1 MATATT
7 NRQKAAAT
15 ERSTA
20 GKKAAATRRRNA
32 ARRSAAAKQAAATRA
47 LANRTPLEQAQEYAE
62 RAILIPVGAA
72 LTARDRVVE
81 TVGEIVETYSTRA
94 SAQRKIET
102 NLRRFERRGTT
113 ARNQL
118 QRDVKK
124 TRTRV
129 ERELRQRRNRAERLV
144 RRNQREVTKQ
154 VKQAR
159 KDATARVDL
168 VTAQV
173 ENLVQTGVTAGS
185 KLVARGVEGV
195 PTPVA

>member
-15 ERSTA
+15 GRSTA

-47 LANRTPLEQAQEYAE
+47 LANRTPLDQAQEYAE

-72 LTARDRVVE
+72 LTARDRVIE
-81 TVGEIVETYSTRA
+81 TVGEIVDSYGTRA

-129 ERELRQRRNRAERLV
+129 ERELRQRRNRAERLM
-144 RRNQREVTKQ
+144 RKNVTKQ

-173 ENLVQTGVTAGS
+173 ENLVQTGVSAGS
-185 KLVARGVEGV
+185 KIVARGVEGV

>member
-7 NRQKAAAT
+7 TRQKAAAT
-15 ERSTA
+15 GRSTA

-47 LANRTPLEQAQEYAE
+47 LANRTPLEHAQEYAE

-81 TVGEIVETYSTRA
+81 TVGDIVDTYGTRA
-94 SAQRKIET
+94 TAQRKIET

-144 RRNQREVTKQ
+144 RRNVTKQ

-159 KDATARVDL
+159 KDANSRVDL

-173 ENLVQTGVTAGS
+173 ENLVQTGVTAGT

-195 PTPVA
+195 PTPTA

>member
-7 NRQKAAAT
+7 TRQKAAT
-15 ERSTA
+15 TGRSTA

-47 LANRTPLEQAQEYAE
+47 LATRTPLEQAQEIAE

-81 TVGEIVETYSTRA
+81 TVGEIVDTYGSRA
-94 SAQRKIET
+94 SAQRKLET
-102 NLRRFERRGTT
+102 NLRRYERRGTT

-129 ERELRQRRNRAERLV
+129 ERELRQRRNRAERV
-144 RRNQREVTKQ
+144 VTKQ

-159 KDATARVDL
+159 KDASARVDL
-168 VTAQV
+168 VSSQV
-173 ENLVQTGVTAGS
+173 ENLVATSVNAGS

>member
-7 NRQKAAAT
+7 TRQKAAT
-15 ERSTA
+15 TGRSTA

-47 LANRTPLEQAQEYAE
+47 LATRTPLEQAQEIAE

-81 TVGEIVETYSTRA
+81 TVGEIVDTYGSRA
-94 SAQRKIET
+94 SAQRKLET
-102 NLRRFERRGTT
+102 NLRRYERRGTT

-118 QRDVKK
+118 QRDVKR

-129 ERELRQRRNRAERLV
+129 ERELRQRRKRAERV
-144 RRNQREVTKQ
+144 VTKQ

-159 KDATARVDL
+159 KDASARVDL
-168 VTAQV
+168 VSSQV
-173 ENLVQTGVTAGS
+173 ENLVATGVNAGS
-185 KLVARGVEGV
+185 KIVARGVESV